1 MKSKLEAMFL
11 ELKDTSEMMVDL
23 AYSSLLYDNVE
34 IAEEALSLY
43 DRMEELSERIQD
55 EIVQVSRSMP
65 DEVARAVVTTRLMDS
80 ILEIADAAR
89 SIADVVVR
97 GLAEH
102 PVLALSIR
110 DSDTTMCLAKVGTE
124 SILAGKTLGEHS
136 LATNTGM
143 FVLAVRR
150 EDDYIFGPGWDTRLE
165 AGDILIARGPEDAV
179 SYFKDIVDGTRTEF

>member
-34 IAEEALSLY
+34 IAEEVLSLY

-150 EDDYIFGPGWDTRLE
+150 EDDYIFGHGWDTRLE

>member
-1 MKSKLEAMFL
+1 MKSKLESMFL

-34 IAEEALSLY
+34 IAEEVLSLY

-110 DSDTTMCLAKVGTE
+110 DSDTTMCLAKVGSE

-165 AGDILIARGPEDAV
+165 EGDILIARGPEDAV

>member
-34 IAEEALSLY
+34 IAEEVLSLY

-97 GLAEH
+97 GL
-102 PVLALSIR
+102 
-110 DSDTTMCLAKVGTE
+110 
-124 SILAGKTLGEHS
+124 
-136 LATNTGM
+136 
-143 FVLAVRR
+143 
-150 EDDYIFGPGWDTRLE
+150 
-165 AGDILIARGPEDAV
+165 
-179 SYFKDIVDGTRTEF
+179 